1 MRTVTEY
8 RKHAEKRWELAN
20 FTTEPTNK
28 EILERLAETWEKLA
42 DLRERDR
49 DTPPA
54 DQMSCSEGKYFCA
67 GDHTQ

>member
-8 RKHAEKRWELAN
+8 RKHAEKCWELAN

-42 DLRERDR
+42 DLRKRDR
-49 DTPPA
+49 DTPR
-54 DQMSCSEGKYFCA
+54 
-67 GDHTQ
+67 

>member
-28 EILERLAETWEKLA
+28 EILERLAEAWEKLA
-42 DLRERDR
+42 DLRKRDR
-49 DTPPA
+49 DTP
-54 DQMSCSEGKYFCA
+54 C
-67 GDHTQ
+67 